1 MKINFIP
8 ESYIEISHKKFI
20 KKHIV
25 LIIILLTINIIFF
38 NKVLWSMKR
47 MDLINEEI
55 HSLDL
60 KKQRE
65 NTNNHKTD
73 KNYNLFINLWE
84 NTNEGIIVDS
94 FNIKEGR
101 AILEGRCLDL
111 NNYYS
116 LLNLLE
122 KDKKVNIKNLDVP
135 EKEEDFYKFKF
146 ILE

>member
-8 ESYIEISHKKFI
+8 ESYIEIGHKKSI
-20 KKHIV
+20 KNHIV

-38 NKVLWSMKR
+38 NKVLWNMKR
-47 MDLINEEI
+47 MDVINEEI
-55 HSLDL
+55 HSLNL
-60 KKQRE
+60 KKQRK
-65 NTNNHKTD
+65 NTNNHKID

-101 AILEGRCLDL
+101 ANLEGRCLDL
-111 NNYYS
+111 NDYYS

-122 KDKKVNIKNLDVP
+122 KDKKINIKNLYVP

>member
-1 MKINFIP
+1 
-8 ESYIEISHKKFI
+8 
-20 KKHIV
+20 
-25 LIIILLTINIIFF
+25 
-38 NKVLWSMKR
+38 MKR
-47 MDLINEEI
+47 MDVINEEI
-55 HSLDL
+55 HSLNL
-60 KKQRE
+60 KKQRK
-65 NTNNHKTD
+65 NTNNHKID

-101 AILEGRCLDL
+101 ANLEGRCLDL
-111 NNYYS
+111 NDYYS

-122 KDKKVNIKNLDVP
+122 KDKKINIKNLDVP

>member
-8 ESYIEISHKKFI
+8 ESYIEISHKKI
-20 KKHIV
+20 YKKPYS
-25 LIIILLTINIIFF
+25 INNYSINYKYYIF

-47 MDLINEEI
+47 MDVINEEI
-55 HSLDL
+55 HSLNL
-60 KKQRE
+60 KKQRK
-65 NTNNHKTD
+65 NTNNHKID

-101 AILEGRCLDL
+101 ANLEGRCLDL
-111 NNYYS
+111 NDYYS

-122 KDKKVNIKNLDVP
+122 KDKKINIKNLDVP

>member
-1 MKINFIP
+1 
-8 ESYIEISHKKFI
+8 
-20 KKHIV
+20 
-25 LIIILLTINIIFF
+25 IFF

-47 MDLINEEI
+47 MDVINEEI
-55 HSLDL
+55 HSLNL
-60 KKQRE
+60 KKERK

-122 KDKKVNIKNLDVP
+122 KDKKINIKNLDVP

>member
-1 MKINFIP
+1 MCIRDR
-8 ESYIEISHKKFI
+8 
-20 KKHIV
+20 
-25 LIIILLTINIIFF
+25 
-38 NKVLWSMKR
+38 LWSMKR
-47 MDLINEEI
+47 VDLINEEI
-55 HSLDL
+55 HNLNL
-60 KKQRE
+60 KKQRK
-65 NTNNHKTD
+65 NNNNHKTD
-73 KNYNLFINLWE
+73 KNYNLFINLWK

-122 KDKKVNIKNLDVP
+122 KDKKINIKNLDVP

>member
-1 MKINFIP
+1 MN
-8 ESYIEISHKKFI
+8 HKKSI
-20 KKHIV
+20 KNHII

-38 NKVLWSMKR
+38 NKALWSMKR
-47 MDLINEEI
+47 IDVINKEI
-55 HSLDL
+55 HSLNF

-65 NTNNHKTD
+65 SIDNHKVD
-73 KNYNLFINLWE
+73 KNYDLFISLYE
-84 NTNEGIIVDS
+84 NINGGIIVDS

-101 AILEGRCLDL
+101 ANLEGRCLDL
-111 NNYYS
+111 DNYYS

-122 KDKKVNIKNLDVP
+122 KNKKINIKNLDTP

>member
-1 MKINFIP
+1 MN
-8 ESYIEISHKKFI
+8 HKKSI
-20 KKHIV
+20 KNHII

-38 NKVLWSMKR
+38 NKALWTMKR
-47 MDLINEEI
+47 IDVINKEI
-55 HSLDL
+55 HSLNF

-65 NTNNHKTD
+65 SIDNHKVD
-73 KNYNLFINLWE
+73 KNYDLFISLYE
-84 NTNEGIIVDS
+84 NINGGIIVDS

-101 AILEGRCLDL
+101 ANLEGRCSDLD
-111 NNYYS
+111 NYYS

-122 KDKKVNIKNLDVP
+122 RNKKINIKNLDTP

>member
-1 MKINFIP
+1 MN
-8 ESYIEISHKKFI
+8 HKKSI
-20 KKHIV
+20 KNHII

-38 NKVLWSMKR
+38 NKALWSMKR
-47 MDLINEEI
+47 IDVINKEI
-55 HSLDL
+55 HSLNL

-65 NTNNHKTD
+65 SIDNHKVD
-73 KNYNLFINLWE
+73 KNYDLFISLYE
-84 NTNEGIIVDS
+84 NINGGIIVDS

-101 AILEGRCLDL
+101 ANLEGRCLDL
-111 NNYYS
+111 DNYYS

-122 KDKKVNIKNLDVP
+122 KNKKINIKNLDTP

>member
-1 MKINFIP
+1 MKINSIP
-8 ESYIEISHKKFI
+8 ESYIEMNHKKSI
-20 KKHIV
+20 KNHII

-38 NKVLWSMKR
+38 NKALWSMKR
-47 MDLINEEI
+47 IDVINKEI
-55 HSLDL
+55 HSLNL

-65 NTNNHKTD
+65 SIDNHKVD
-73 KNYNLFINLWE
+73 KNYDLFISLYE
-84 NTNEGIIVDS
+84 NINGGIIVDS

-101 AILEGRCLDL
+101 ANLEGRCFDLD
-111 NNYYS
+111 NYYS

-122 KDKKVNIKNLDVP
+122 KNKKINIKNLDTP

>member
-1 MKINFIP
+1 MN
-8 ESYIEISHKKFI
+8 HKKSI
-20 KKHIV
+20 KNHII

-38 NKVLWSMKR
+38 NKALWSMKR
-47 MDLINEEI
+47 IDVINKEI
-55 HSLDL
+55 HSLNF

-65 NTNNHKTD
+65 SIDNHKVD
-73 KNYNLFINLWE
+73 KNYDLFISLYE
-84 NTNEGIIVDS
+84 NINGGIIVDS

-101 AILEGRCLDL
+101 ANLEGRCSDLD
-111 NNYYS
+111 NYYS

-122 KDKKVNIKNLDVP
+122 RNKKINIKNLDTP

>member
-1 MKINFIP
+1 MN
-8 ESYIEISHKKFI
+8 HKKSI
-20 KKHIV
+20 KNHII

-38 NKVLWSMKR
+38 NKALWSMKR
-47 MDLINEEI
+47 IDVINKEI
-55 HSLDL
+55 HSLNL

-65 NTNNHKTD
+65 SIDNHKVD
-73 KNYNLFINLWE
+73 KNYDLFISLYE
-84 NTNEGIIVDS
+84 NINGGIIVDS

-101 AILEGRCLDL
+101 ANLEGRCSDLD
-111 NNYYS
+111 NYYS

-122 KDKKVNIKNLDVP
+122 RNKKINIKNLDTP

>member
-8 ESYIEISHKKFI
+8 ESYIEMNHKKSI
-20 KKHIV
+20 KNHII

-38 NKVLWSMKR
+38 NKALWSMKR
-47 MDLINEEI
+47 IDVINKEI
-55 HSLDL
+55 HSLNL
-60 KKQRE
+60 KKHRE
-65 NTNNHKTD
+65 SIDNHKVD
-73 KNYNLFINLWE
+73 KNYDLFISLYE
-84 NTNEGIIVDS
+84 NINGGIIVDS

-101 AILEGRCLDL
+101 ANLEGRCLDL
-111 NNYYS
+111 DNYYS

-122 KDKKVNIKNLDVP
+122 KNKKINIKNLDTP

>member
-1 MKINFIP
+1 
-8 ESYIEISHKKFI
+8 SI
-20 KKHIV
+20 KNHII

-38 NKVLWSMKR
+38 NKALWSMKR
-47 MDLINEEI
+47 IDVINKEI
-55 HSLDL
+55 HSLNL

-65 NTNNHKTD
+65 SIDNHKVD
-73 KNYNLFINLWE
+73 KNYDLFISLYE
-84 NTNEGIIVDS
+84 NINGGIIVDS

-101 AILEGRCLDL
+101 ANLEGRCFDLD
-111 NNYYS
+111 NYYS

-122 KDKKVNIKNLDVP
+122 KNKKINIKNLDTP

>member
-8 ESYIEISHKKFI
+8 ESYIEINHKKSI
-20 KKHIV
+20 KNHIV

-47 MDLINEEI
+47 MDVINEEI
-55 HSLDL
+55 HSLNL
-60 KKQRE
+60 KKQRKK
-65 NTNNHKTD
+65 TNNHKID

-101 AILEGRCLDL
+101 ANLEGRCLDL
-111 NNYYS
+111 NDYYS

-122 KDKKVNIKNLDVP
+122 KDKKINIKNLDVP

>member
-1 MKINFIP
+1 MKINLIP
-8 ESYIEISHKKFI
+8 ESYIEMNHKKSI
-20 KKHIV
+20 KNHII

-38 NKVLWSMKR
+38 NKALWSMKR
-47 MDLINEEI
+47 IDVINKEI
-55 HSLDL
+55 HSLNF

-65 NTNNHKTD
+65 SIDNHKVD
-73 KNYNLFINLWE
+73 KNYDLFISLYE
-84 NTNEGIIVDS
+84 NINGGIIVDS

-101 AILEGRCLDL
+101 ANLEGRCSDLD
-111 NNYYS
+111 NYYS

-122 KDKKVNIKNLDVP
+122 RNKKINIKNLDTP

>member
-1 MKINFIP
+1 
-8 ESYIEISHKKFI
+8 YIEISHKKSI

-55 HSLDL
+55 HNLNL
-60 KKQRE
+60 KKQRK
-65 NTNNHKTD
+65 NNNNHKTD
-73 KNYNLFINLWE
+73 KNYNLFINLWK

-122 KDKKVNIKNLDVP
+122 KDKKINIKNLDVP

>member
-8 ESYIEISHKKFI
+8 ESYIEMNHKKS
-20 KKHIV
+20 KKKN
-25 LIIILLTINIIFF
+25 IILIN
-38 NKVLWSMKR
+38 KALWSMKR
-47 MDLINEEI
+47 IDVINKEI
-55 HSLDL
+55 HSLNF

-65 NTNNHKTD
+65 SIDNHKVD
-73 KNYNLFINLWE
+73 KNYDLFISLYE
-84 NTNEGIIVDS
+84 NINGGIIVDS

-101 AILEGRCLDL
+101 ANLEGRCSDLD
-111 NNYYS
+111 NYYS

-122 KDKKVNIKNLDVP
+122 RNKKINIKNLDTP